1 LQQTRQNWPNGDRDQ
16 RGSLTVLSVSGEVME
31 QTFSLGRIGGIRI
44 GVNWSVLVIVAL
56 LAYGLA
62 AGQFPAAVPGRPAA
76 EYIAAAVV
84 TAVAY
89 LGSLLAHE
97 LAHSL
102 VARRNGLEVE
112 GITLWLL
119 GGVSR
124 LQGEVRDPGAE
135 VRVAG
140 VGPLVSLV
148 LGGGFL
154 LLAWLVHA
162 AGVRGVVVAALAW
175 LGGINVVLAVFNVI
189 PAAPLDGGRLL
200 RAVLWRISKDRLKA
214 AVWSARSGQVFGWA
228 LVAMA
233 AFLVLAGRDY
243 SWLWFALLG
252 WFLIGAATTESQQ
265 AMLQSRLRTVAVR
278 QIMTPNPVTVPASA
292 TVAQFLD
299 GYLPYRH
306 SAFPVV
312 ADGQTVG
319 LVTVKRISQVPAG
332 ERGRTTLRDAACPL
346 SEVASATPD
355 EPVADVLPRLNA
367 CSEGRALVFA
377 DGHLVGI
384 VSPADMSR
392 TLERLS
398 RTPGQFESLRR

>member
-1 LQQTRQNWPNGDRDQ
+1 MG
-16 RGSLTVLSVSGEVME
+16 
-31 QTFSLGRIGGIRI
+31 QTFSLGRISGIRI
-44 GVNWSVLVIVAL
+44 GVNWSVLLIVAL

-62 AGQFPAAVPGRPAA
+62 AGQFPAAAPRRPEA
-76 EYIAAAVV
+76 EYVAAAVL

-102 VARRNGLEVE
+102 VARRNGLQVE

-124 LQGEVRDPGAE
+124 LQGEVPDAGAE

-148 LGGGFL
+148 LGGAFSL
-154 LLAWLVHA
+154 VAWLVHA
-162 AGVRGVVVAALAW
+162 SGVQGVAVAALAW
-175 LGGINVVLAVFNVI
+175 LGGINVLLAVFNVI

-200 RAVLWRISKDRLKA
+200 RAFLWRITKDRLKA

-228 LVAMA
+228 LVVAGA
-233 AFLVLAGRDY
+233 YLVLARREY
-243 SWLWFALLG
+243 NWIWFALVG
-252 WFLIGAATTESQQ
+252 WFLISAATAEGQQ
-265 AMLQSRLRTVAVR
+265 AVVQSRLRTVAVR
-278 QIMTPNPVTVPASA
+278 QIMTPDPVTVPASA
-292 TVAQFLD
+292 TVAEFLD
-299 GYLPYRH
+299 DYLPRYRH

-319 LVTVKRISQVPAG
+319 LVTVHRINQVPAG
-332 ERGRTTLRDAACPL
+332 ERGRTTLRDAGCPL
-346 SEVASATPD
+346 SDVARATPD
-355 EPVADVLPRLNA
+355 EPAADVLPRLNA

-392 TLERLS
+392 ALERLS
-398 RTPGQFESLRR
+398 RNPGPFESGRR

>member
-1 LQQTRQNWPNGDRDQ
+1 MGQ
-16 RGSLTVLSVSGEVME
+16 S
-31 QTFSLGRIGGIRI
+31 FSLGRIGGIRVS
-44 GVNWSVLVIVAL
+44 VNWSVLLIVAL

-62 AGQFPAAVPGRPAA
+62 VGEFPAAAPRHPVA
-76 EYIAAAVV
+76 EYVVAAVV

-89 LGSLLAHE
+89 MGSLLAHE

-124 LQGEVRDPGAE
+124 LQGEVADPGAE

-140 VGPLVSLV
+140 VGPLVSLL

-154 LLAWLVHA
+154 LVAWLVHA

-175 LGGINVVLAVFNVI
+175 LGGINVLLAVFNAI

-200 RAVLWRISKDRLKA
+200 RAVLWRFTGDRLKA

-228 LVAMA
+228 LVVVA
-233 AFLVLAGRDY
+233 AYLVLVRREY
-243 SWLWFALLG
+243 NWLWFALVG
-252 WFLIGAATTESQQ
+252 WFLISAATAEGQQ
-265 AMLQSRLRTVAVR
+265 AMVQSRLRTIAVR
-278 QIMTPNPVTVPASA
+278 EIMTAYPVTVPGSA
-292 TVAQFLD
+292 TVAWFLD
-299 GYLPYRH
+299 DYLPWHRH
-306 SAFPVV
+306 SAFPVEGG
-312 ADGQTVG
+312 DGQTVG
-319 LVTVKRISQVPAG
+319 LVTVRRVNQVPAG

-346 SEVASATPD
+346 SEVARATPD

-367 CSEGRALVFA
+367 CSENRALVFA
-377 DGHLVGI
+377 NGDLAGI
-384 VSPADMSR
+384 ASPADISR
-392 TLERLS
+392 ALERLS
-398 RTPGQFESLRR
+398 RSPATFTSTRH